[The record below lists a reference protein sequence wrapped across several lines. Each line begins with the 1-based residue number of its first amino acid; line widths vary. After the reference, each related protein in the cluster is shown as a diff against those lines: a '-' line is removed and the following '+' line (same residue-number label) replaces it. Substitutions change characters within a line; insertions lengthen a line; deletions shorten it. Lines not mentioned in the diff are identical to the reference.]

1 MTSLVTCSR
10 HSLWIVGDG
19 KTLANSN
26 SVWEAL
32 VNDAKKRDCFFNAA
46 DDEGL
51 GKVILQVKAE
61 FDQLE
66 DLLNQN
72 SCIFQNARWKVCF
85 YDWFFSFKLQFFF
98 SLFFPFLKLVF

>member
-85 YDWFFSFKLQFFF
+85 YFMIGSFLLSFS
-98 SLFFPFLKLVF
+98 SFFPFFFLF